1 MLGWLRGGR
10 RNDGFEWQKYV
21 RTTIKLRREERKK
34 KIDELRDV
42 AAEGARAARRQ
53 GMAAGRH
60 GVEAGRHGI
69 RASGHWFR
77 RTLNRSAGWLK
88 RMIAAVVDA
97 VRRGA
102 RAAVRGMRAGGQRLI
117 ALGRGGGA
125 GIGAI
130 GSIKLSMRMKISI
143 LFGVLALLAGASS
156 LMQIGDLGANWSAAL
171 AGLVALVLL
180 GLAFAPWVSGVIANA
195 RAGAGHRA
203 SLLARLRER
212 QGDFVKPLGVLTAA
226 IAGSLIVFG
235 GAYWW
240 VSDQPAT
247 SQIRTASISPR
258 LPPLPSAKPSFD
270 VPVPE
275 TLAGTARAISGDTL
289 AISGRV
295 VRLDDIEAVELGQV
309 CRDSRGR
316 AWRCGRR
323 ARQMMRDFIARKR
336 VVCRDLARAGT
347 GQLQGTCTVG
357 GEDIALRVVEAG
369 YAFADGFLFRT
380 YGDAESVAKEARR
393 GVWQGEAQRPAD
405 YRAARWA
412 RAKARAPGGCPI
424 KGQVKRGAK
433 VYVVPWSP
441 DYARARVRQSR
452 GEQWF
457 CSEAEAAAAGFVP
470 ATNG

>member
-1 MLGWLRGGR
+1 MLGWLRWGR

-21 RTTIKLRREERKK
+21 RTTIKLRREERKQ
-34 KIDELRDV
+34 KIDELRDL
-42 AAEGARAARRQ
+42 AAEGARAAGRQ
-53 GMAAGRH
+53 GMAAGRQ
-60 GVEAGRHGI
+60 GIAASRH
-69 RASGHWFR
+69 RFR
-77 RTLNRSAGWLK
+77 RALDRSAARLK
-88 RMIAAVVDA
+88 RMIGAVASA
-97 VRRGA
+97 VRGGA
-102 RAAVRGMRAGGQRLI
+102 RAMMGSMKAAGQRLI
-117 ALGRGGGA
+117 ALVRGGDWR
-125 GIGAI
+125 IRPI
-130 GSIKLSMRMKISI
+130 KPIKLSMRMKISV

-156 LMQIGDLGANWSAAL
+156 LMQIGDLSESWSAAL

-180 GLAFAPWVSGVIANA
+180 GLAAAPWISGAIANS
-195 RAGAGHRA
+195 RAGGGRGPW
-203 SLLARLRER
+203 LLERLRSATS
-212 QGDFVKPLGVLTAA
+212 DFVRPLGAVAVA
-226 IAGSLIVFG
+226 IAGGLIVLGG

-240 VSDQPAT
+240 LSDEPQT
-247 SQIRTASISPR
+247 SQITTSSISPR
-258 LPPLPSAKPSFD
+258 LPPLPSVKPSFN

-275 TLAGTARAISGDTL
+275 ILSGTGRAISGDTL
-289 AISGRV
+289 IVGGRV

-323 ARQMMRDFIARKR
+323 ARQVMRDFIARKQ
-336 VVCRDLARAGT
+336 VICRDLARAGT
-347 GQLQGTCTVG
+347 GQFQGSCTAD
-357 GEDIALRVVEAG
+357 GEDLALRIVEAG

-380 YGDAESVAKEARR
+380 YGEAESLAKEARR

-470 ATNG
+470 ATSG

>member
-1 MLGWLRGGR
+1 LVRGGDWR
-10 RNDGFEWQKYV
+10 
-21 RTTIKLRREERKK
+21 
-34 KIDELRDV
+34 
-42 AAEGARAARRQ
+42 
-53 GMAAGRH
+53 
-60 GVEAGRHGI
+60 I
-69 RASGHWFR
+69 RP
-77 RTLNRSAGWLK
+77 
-88 RMIAAVVDA
+88 
-97 VRRGA
+97 
-102 RAAVRGMRAGGQRLI
+102 
-117 ALGRGGGA
+117 
-125 GIGAI
+125 
-130 GSIKLSMRMKISI
+130 IKLSMRMKISV

-156 LMQIGDLGANWSAAL
+156 LMQIGDLSESWSAAL

-180 GLAFAPWVSGVIANA
+180 GLAAAPWISGAIANS
-195 RAGAGHRA
+195 RAGGGRGPW
-203 SLLARLRER
+203 LLERLRSATS
-212 QGDFVKPLGVLTAA
+212 DFVRPLGAVAVA
-226 IAGSLIVFG
+226 IAGGLIVLGG

-240 VSDQPAT
+240 LSDEPQT
-247 SQIRTASISPR
+247 SQITTSSISPR
-258 LPPLPSAKPSFD
+258 LPPLPSVKPSFN

-275 TLAGTARAISGDTL
+275 ILSGTGRAISGDTL
-289 AISGRV
+289 IVGGRV

-323 ARQMMRDFIARKR
+323 ARQVMRDFIARKQ
-336 VVCRDLARAGT
+336 VICRDLARAGT
-347 GQLQGTCTVG
+347 GQFQGSCTAD
-357 GEDIALRVVEAG
+357 GEDLALRIVEAG

-380 YGDAESVAKEARR
+380 YGEAESLAKEARR

-470 ATNG
+470 ATSG